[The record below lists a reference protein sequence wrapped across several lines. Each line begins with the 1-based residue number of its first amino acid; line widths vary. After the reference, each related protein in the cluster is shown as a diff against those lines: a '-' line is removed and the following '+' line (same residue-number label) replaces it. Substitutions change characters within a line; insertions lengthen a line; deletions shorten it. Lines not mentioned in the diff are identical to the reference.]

1 MSLGADAKSVSRSEG
16 GQDSGREQIFLSLT
30 HPVSP
35 GVSPA
40 AAAKAAKY
48 GELLPCPPPKS
59 AGCLDPP
66 PHGPSLPQASVLLT
80 IPLKAEPGCPE
91 PTPPRTCSE
100 SLPGALS

>member
-66 PHGPSLPQASVLLT
+66 TPWPRPASGLS
-80 IPLKAEPGCPE
+80 PAHD
-91 PTPPRTCSE
+91 PPKGRARM
-100 SLPGALS
+100 P